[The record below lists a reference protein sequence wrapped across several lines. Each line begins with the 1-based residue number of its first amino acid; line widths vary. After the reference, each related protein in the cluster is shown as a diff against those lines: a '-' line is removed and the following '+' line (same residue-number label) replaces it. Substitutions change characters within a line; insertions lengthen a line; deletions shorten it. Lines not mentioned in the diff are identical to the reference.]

1 MLSDKK
7 TTPGMV
13 HSSYWFSM
21 REIFDPVTWNG
32 FWVPFAIV
40 DHWIFGRW
48 IFFKKSRGC
57 SELNFKTGILSF
69 LFAWF
74 SVVTDFYPVQQRQ
87 EDCHKT
93 GVKISFWE
101 EERNPKYAQL
111 RQRCP
116 SELLFFPY
124 SIRKSLKELCRKQN
138 WFLCPKYL
146 WSNLFPSVCISLV
159 KGERGVIWVQCWAL
173 LNCMRTERMLG
184 YWTIWIYTGG
194 KFLKGMMMQIS
205 FSWPRISASVV
216 EIFETQHFIK

>member
-159 KGERGVIWVQCWAL
+159 KYLKGKGCNSSPVLSITELHEDREDAWL
-173 LNCMRTERMLG
+173 LNNMDL
-184 YWTIWIYTGG
+184 YWRQVF
-194 KFLKGMMMQIS
+194 K
-205 FSWPRISASVV
+205 RDDDAD
-216 EIFETQHFIK
+216 

>member
-74 SVVTDFYPVQQRQ
+74 SVVTDFYPVQQQQ

-93 GVKISFWE
+93 GVKISSWE

-159 KGERGVIWVQCWAL
+159 KYLKGKGCNLSPVLSITELHEDREDAGL
-173 LNCMRTERMLG
+173 LNNMDL
-184 YWTIWIYTGG
+184 YWRQVF
-194 KFLKGMMMQIS
+194 K
-205 FSWPRISASVV
+205 RDDDAD
-216 EIFETQHFIK
+216 

>member
-74 SVVTDFYPVQQRQ
+74 SVVTDFYPVQQQQ

-159 KGERGVIWVQCWAL
+159 KYLKGKGCNLSPVLSITELYEDREDAGL
-173 LNCMRTERMLG
+173 LNNMDL
-184 YWTIWIYTGG
+184 YWRQVF
-194 KFLKGMMMQIS
+194 K
-205 FSWPRISASVV
+205 RDDDAD
-216 EIFETQHFIK
+216 

>member
-74 SVVTDFYPVQQRQ
+74 SVVTDFYPVQQQQ

-159 KGERGVIWVQCWAL
+159 KYLKGKGCNSSPVLSITELHEDREDAWL
-173 LNCMRTERMLG
+173 LNNMDL
-184 YWTIWIYTGG
+184 YWRQVF
-194 KFLKGMMMQIS
+194 K
-205 FSWPRISASVV
+205 RDDDAD
-216 EIFETQHFIK
+216 

>member
-1 MLSDKK
+1 
-7 TTPGMV
+7 MV

-74 SVVTDFYPVQQRQ
+74 SVVTDFYPVQQQQ

-124 SIRKSLKELCRKQN
+124 SIRKSLKEFCRKQN

-159 KGERGVIWVQCWAL
+159 KYLKGKGCNSSPVLSITELHEDREDAWL
-173 LNCMRTERMLG
+173 LNNMDL
-184 YWTIWIYTGG
+184 YWRQVF
-194 KFLKGMMMQIS
+194 K
-205 FSWPRISASVV
+205 RDDDAD
-216 EIFETQHFIK
+216 

>member
-1 MLSDKK
+1 
-7 TTPGMV
+7 MV

-21 REIFDPVTWNG
+21 REIFDRVTWNG

-124 SIRKSLKELCRKQN
+124 SIRKSLKEFCRKQN

-159 KGERGVIWVQCWAL
+159 KYLKGKGCNLSPVLSITELHEDREDAGL
-173 LNCMRTERMLG
+173 LNNMDL
-184 YWTIWIYTGG
+184 YWRQVF
-194 KFLKGMMMQIS
+194 K
-205 FSWPRISASVV
+205 RDDDAD
-216 EIFETQHFIK
+216 

>member
-1 MLSDKK
+1 
-7 TTPGMV
+7 MV

-21 REIFDPVTWNG
+21 REIFDRVTWNG

-159 KGERGVIWVQCWAL
+159 KYLKGKGCNSSPVLSITELHEDREDAGL
-173 LNCMRTERMLG
+173 LNNMDL
-184 YWTIWIYTGG
+184 YWRQVF
-194 KFLKGMMMQIS
+194 K
-205 FSWPRISASVV
+205 RDDDAD
-216 EIFETQHFIK
+216 

>member
-124 SIRKSLKELCRKQN
+124 SIRKSLKEFCRKQN

-159 KGERGVIWVQCWAL
+159 KYLKGKGCNLSPVLSITELHEDREDAGL
-173 LNCMRTERMLG
+173 LNNMDL
-184 YWTIWIYTGG
+184 YWRQVF
-194 KFLKGMMMQIS
+194 K
-205 FSWPRISASVV
+205 RDDDAD
-216 EIFETQHFIK
+216 

>member
-74 SVVTDFYPVQQRQ
+74 SVVTDFYPVQQQQ

-159 KGERGVIWVQCWAL
+159 KYLKGKGCNLSPVLSITELHEDREDAWL
-173 LNCMRTERMLG
+173 LNNMDL
-184 YWTIWIYTGG
+184 YWRQVF
-194 KFLKGMMMQIS
+194 K
-205 FSWPRISASVV
+205 RDDDAD
-216 EIFETQHFIK
+216 

>member
-1 MLSDKK
+1 
-7 TTPGMV
+7 MV

-124 SIRKSLKELCRKQN
+124 SIRKSLKEFCRKQN

-159 KGERGVIWVQCWAL
+159 KYLKGKGCNLSPVLSITELHEDREDAGL
-173 LNCMRTERMLG
+173 LNNMDL
-184 YWTIWIYTGG
+184 YWRQVF
-194 KFLKGMMMQIS
+194 K
-205 FSWPRISASVV
+205 RDDDAD
-216 EIFETQHFIK
+216 

>member
-124 SIRKSLKELCRKQN
+124 SIRKSLKEFCRKQN

-159 KGERGVIWVQCWAL
+159 KYLKGKGCNSSPVLSITELHEDREDAGL
-173 LNCMRTERMLG
+173 LNNMDL
-184 YWTIWIYTGG
+184 YWRQVF
-194 KFLKGMMMQIS
+194 K
-205 FSWPRISASVV
+205 RDDDAD
-216 EIFETQHFIK
+216 

>member
-159 KGERGVIWVQCWAL
+159 KYLKGKGCNLSPVLSITELYEDREDAGL
-173 LNCMRTERMLG
+173 LNNMDL
-184 YWTIWIYTGG
+184 YWRQVF
-194 KFLKGMMMQIS
+194 K
-205 FSWPRISASVV
+205 RDDDAD
-216 EIFETQHFIK
+216 

>member
-159 KGERGVIWVQCWAL
+159 KYLKGKGCNLSPVLSITELHEDREDAWL
-173 LNCMRTERMLG
+173 LNNMDL
-184 YWTIWIYTGG
+184 YWRQVF
-194 KFLKGMMMQIS
+194 K
-205 FSWPRISASVV
+205 RDDDAD
-216 EIFETQHFIK
+216 

>member
-57 SELNFKTGILSF
+57 SELSFKTGILSF

-159 KGERGVIWVQCWAL
+159 KYLKGKGCNSSPVLSITELHEDREDAWL
-173 LNCMRTERMLG
+173 LNNMDL
-184 YWTIWIYTGG
+184 YWRQVF
-194 KFLKGMMMQIS
+194 K
-205 FSWPRISASVV
+205 RDDDAD
-216 EIFETQHFIK
+216 

>member
-159 KGERGVIWVQCWAL
+159 KYLKGKGCNSSPVLSITELHEDREDAGL
-173 LNCMRTERMLG
+173 LNNMDL
-184 YWTIWIYTGG
+184 YWRQVF
-194 KFLKGMMMQIS
+194 K
-205 FSWPRISASVV
+205 RDDDAD
-216 EIFETQHFIK
+216 

>member
-1 MLSDKK
+1 
-7 TTPGMV
+7 MV

-124 SIRKSLKELCRKQN
+124 SIRKSLKEFCRKQN

-159 KGERGVIWVQCWAL
+159 KYLKGKGCNSSPVLSITELHEDREDAGL
-173 LNCMRTERMLG
+173 LNNMDL
-184 YWTIWIYTGG
+184 YWRQVF
-194 KFLKGMMMQIS
+194 K
-205 FSWPRISASVV
+205 RDDDAD
-216 EIFETQHFIK
+216 

>member
-124 SIRKSLKELCRKQN
+124 SIRKSLKEFCRKQN

-159 KGERGVIWVQCWAL
+159 KYLKGKGCNSSPVLSITELHEDREDAWL
-173 LNCMRTERMLG
+173 LNNMDL
-184 YWTIWIYTGG
+184 YWRQVF
-194 KFLKGMMMQIS
+194 K
-205 FSWPRISASVV
+205 RDDDAD
-216 EIFETQHFIK
+216 

>member
-1 MLSDKK
+1 
-7 TTPGMV
+7 MV

-74 SVVTDFYPVQQRQ
+74 SVVTDFYPVQQQQ

-159 KGERGVIWVQCWAL
+159 KYLKGKGCNLSPVLSITELHEDREDAWL
-173 LNCMRTERMLG
+173 LNNMDL
-184 YWTIWIYTGG
+184 YWRQVF
-194 KFLKGMMMQIS
+194 K
-205 FSWPRISASVV
+205 RDDDAD
-216 EIFETQHFIK
+216 

>member
-124 SIRKSLKELCRKQN
+124 SIRKSLKEFCRKQN
-138 WFLCPKYL
+138 WFLCPKCL

-159 KGERGVIWVQCWAL
+159 KYLKGKGCNLSPVLSITELHEDREDAGL
-173 LNCMRTERMLG
+173 LNNMDL
-184 YWTIWIYTGG
+184 YWRQVF
-194 KFLKGMMMQIS
+194 K
-205 FSWPRISASVV
+205 RDDDAD
-216 EIFETQHFIK
+216 

>member
-74 SVVTDFYPVQQRQ
+74 SVVTDFYPVQQQQ

-124 SIRKSLKELCRKQN
+124 SIRKSLKEFCRKQN

-159 KGERGVIWVQCWAL
+159 KYLKGKGCNLSPVLSITELYEDREDAGL
-173 LNCMRTERMLG
+173 LNNMDL
-184 YWTIWIYTGG
+184 YWRQVF
-194 KFLKGMMMQIS
+194 K
-205 FSWPRISASVV
+205 RDDDAD
-216 EIFETQHFIK
+216 

>member
-1 MLSDKK
+1 
-7 TTPGMV
+7 MV

-159 KGERGVIWVQCWAL
+159 KYLKGKGCNSSPVLSITELHEDREDAGL
-173 LNCMRTERMLG
+173 LNNMDL
-184 YWTIWIYTGG
+184 YWRQVF
-194 KFLKGMMMQIS
+194 K
-205 FSWPRISASVV
+205 RDDDAD
-216 EIFETQHFIK
+216 

>member
-159 KGERGVIWVQCWAL
+159 KYLKGKGCNLSPVLSITELHEDREDAGL
-173 LNCMRTERMLG
+173 LNNMDL
-184 YWTIWIYTGG
+184 YWRQVF
-194 KFLKGMMMQIS
+194 K
-205 FSWPRISASVV
+205 RDDDAD
-216 EIFETQHFIK
+216 

>member
-159 KGERGVIWVQCWAL
+159 K
-173 LNCMRTERMLG
+173 
-184 YWTIWIYTGG
+184 Y
-194 KFLKGMMMQIS
+194 LKGKGCNSSPVLSITELHEDREDAWLVNNMDLYWRQV
-205 FSWPRISASVV
+205 FKRDDDAD
-216 EIFETQHFIK
+216 